1 MPVRKIPKNYRSVTG
16 RFQSLKNDRAIA
28 FESTLER
35 DFFLSLEFDDRV
47 EMYEEQPLT
56 IKDEIDGRVIS
67 YTPDCLVRHID
78 GTETLYEVKYVADLE
93 KDAEEL
99 APRFAIAERYVREP
113 NMEFRVVT
121 ELDIRCTKLENQ
133 RFLYG
138 FASPPRD
145 LVSLQDSIAMLLAQP
160 LPLESLLSSLS
171 SERMRQ
177 ASYIPVIWHLVFTGR
192 LKVDMETPINTKSI
206 IQVNYGAH
214 IS

>member
-1 MPVRKIPKNYRSVTG
+1 MPARKIPKNYRSVTG

-35 DFFLSLEFDDRV
+35 DFFLSLEFDDSV

-56 IKDEIDGRVIS
+56 IKDEINGRVIS

-78 GTETLYEVKYVADLE
+78 GTETLFEVKYVADLE

-121 ELDIRCTKLENQ
+121 ELDIRGITLENQ
-133 RFLYG
+133 RFIYG
-138 FASPPRD
+138 FSSPPKD
-145 LVSLQDSIAMLLAQP
+145 FNNLKHDITKLLKNP
-160 LPLESLLSSLS
+160 LPMESLLSGLS
-171 SERMRQ
+171 TERMRQ
-177 ASYIPVIWHLVFTGR
+177 AVYIPAIWHLVFTGTLCVD
-192 LKVDMETPINTKSI
+192 LKISINNKTI
-206 IQVNYGAH
+206 IQVNHGTH